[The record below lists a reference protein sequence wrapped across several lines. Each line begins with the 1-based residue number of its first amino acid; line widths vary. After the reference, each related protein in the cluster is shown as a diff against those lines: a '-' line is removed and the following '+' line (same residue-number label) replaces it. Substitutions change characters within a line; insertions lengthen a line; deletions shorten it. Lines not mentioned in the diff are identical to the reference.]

1 MSRAGNSK
9 ECLRCFKMTHT
20 VYELSDEGDFM
31 THEDD
36 QFYKEKTLA
45 EVIGVDRT
53 RRYAS
58 KFDDKK
64 RKRNSKGTR
73 SKGRCQNK
81 NYLLSEN
88 RFKKNGGKK

>member
-20 VYELSDEGDFM
+20 VYELSDEGDFS

-64 RKRNSKGTR
+64 RKRNRKETKT
-73 SKGRCQNK
+73 KGRCQNK
-81 NYLLSEN
+81 NYLLSGN
-88 RFKKNGGKK
+88 RFKKNGGRK

>member
-9 ECLRCFKMTHT
+9 EYLRCFKMTRT
-20 VYELSDEGDFM
+20 IYELSDEGDFT

-36 QFYKEKTLA
+36 QFYREKTLA

-64 RKRNSKGTR
+64 RKRNRKETKT
-73 SKGRCQNK
+73 KGRCQNK
-81 NYLLSEN
+81 NYLLSGN